1 MPLEEFKRI
10 VPLSDPDTLEEME
23 EVEDLNIK
31 YLLNQGA
38 TEYRKRP
45 LRMHLIEPFLIV
57 LNRRGVVASPRDLP
71 LSHMTDALFDWVGI
85 EQVHRPT
92 KTGIRA
98 IARYIAGWI
107 EERGAEYGRE
117 SGVTQRPIN

>member
-1 MPLEEFKRI
+1 
-10 VPLSDPDTLEEME
+10 
-23 EVEDLNIK
+23 
-31 YLLNQGA
+31 
-38 TEYRKRP
+38 
-45 LRMHLIEPFLIV
+45 MHLIEPFLIV

-98 IARYIAGWI
+98 IACYIAGWI

>member
-10 VPLSDPDTLEEME
+10 VPLADPDTLEEME
-23 EVEDLNIK
+23 EVEGLNIK

-57 LNRRGVVASPRDLP
+57 LNRRGVGLFCRSCGPR
-71 LSHMTDALFDWVGI
+71 LSL
-85 EQVHRPT
+85 
-92 KTGIRA
+92 RA
-98 IARYIAGWI
+98 NEAIHAAT
-107 EERGAEYGRE
+107 RG
-117 SGVTQRPIN
+117 

>member
-1 MPLEEFKRI
+1 
-10 VPLSDPDTLEEME
+10 
-23 EVEDLNIK
+23 
-31 YLLNQGA
+31 
-38 TEYRKRP
+38 
-45 LRMHLIEPFLIV
+45 MHLIEPFLIV

-117 SGVTQRPIN
+117 IRRHAAPDKLAAAFPVQGRDVEATSHRRPIRAP